1 MQHPPPSA
9 SVDADPPS
17 QEELRRLLGPVLNKD
32 DTYKMRQLGR
42 IETRKQCHL
51 WLTSREEAI
60 WHCLATNGGGFLL
73 HRAAIAYKEHG
84 EQKTRERGG
93 RIETTTTYHG
103 ETTTTV
109 REYPPPKVA
118 QTGRVRAT
126 PRAARPRERRA
137 GASSRTSSQDPGDS
151 DLPPRA
157 PRLALARPA
166 RTVYAFG
173 CLSPAERGEVTER
186 VSS

>member
-1 MQHPPPSA
+1 MSDQAVS
-9 SVDADPPS
+9 PS

-60 WHCLATNGGGFLL
+60 WHYFATNGGAFLL
-73 HRAAIAYKEHG
+73 HKAAIAYEKHE
-84 EQKTRERGG
+84 EQKIRERGG

-109 REYPPPKVA
+109 REYSTPKVA
-118 QTGRVRAT
+118 RTGRVRAT

-137 GASSRTSSQDPGDS
+137 SASSSTSSQDPGDP
-151 DLPPRA
+151 LPPAPVVPALA
-157 PRLALARPA
+157 PRRAAL
-166 RTVYAFG
+166 V
-173 CLSPAERGEVTER
+173 AEEAQR
-186 VSS
+186 